1 MASLPPGVR
10 VNGVSCLDNRP
21 EVRWVTFTV
30 QPGRDEQTDGRT
42 DGRTDEPN
50 ELADKQIGE
59 RERGA
64 AEVESNLVP
73 LKLLFDWNND
83 LQFIVAGGSV
93 GVHCW
98 GDDTER
104 K

>member
-1 MASLPPGVR
+1 MSGLRRPARKGR
-10 VNGVSCLDNRP
+10 ANGMDGP
-21 EVRWVTFTV
+21 
-30 QPGRDEQTDGRT
+30 TDK
-42 DGRTDEPN
+42 PN
-50 ELADKQIGE
+50 ELADKQMGR

-64 AEVESNLVP
+64 AEVESNLVT